1 MLHDPVVSVRGIRAR
16 NALRLR
22 MDIAESGLEL
32 FERHGY
38 DRTTLEDIARHSGVS
53 VSTLHRYY
61 SAKDR
66 ILVGHPRLYIGGLS
80 ALFGASAPGTSLDTA
95 LEDAVLAFLRR
106 ADSDRLFLRRIRT
119 LIDQVPS
126 AQARV
131 HDFFSRE
138 NEMLARAVRD
148 RAISRETGNAPL
160 PYSAAI
166 AAGSAM
172 MIVTTALDVART
184 QPHRAAR
191 DIGLE
196 LIDTFHA
203 APLGEHHA
211 VLSGTTDARPAPH
224 GRDCRH
230 RGPVRPSAS
239 VVTAAGPAFQEARN
253 DPDIT
258 TPGSPGDALL
268 I

>member
-1 MLHDPVVSVRGIRAR
+1 MLHDPVVSVRGTRAR

-22 MDIAESGLEL
+22 MHIAESGLEL

-38 DRTTLEDIARHSGVS
+38 GKTTLEDVARHAGVS

-66 ILVGHPRLYIGGLS
+66 ILVGHPRLYVGGLS
-80 ALFGASAPGTSLDTA
+80 VLFGASTPGTSLDTA

-106 ADSDRLFLRRIRT
+106 ADSDRLFLRRIRA

-138 NEMLARAVRD
+138 NEMLARAVHD
-148 RAISRETGNAPL
+148 RAISEETGSALL
-160 PYSAAI
+160 PYAASI

-172 MIVTTALDVART
+172 TIVTIALDVART

-196 LIDTFHA
+196 LFSTFHA

-224 GRDCRH
+224 DGDFRNH
-230 RGPVRPSAS
+230 GPVRPSAS
-239 VVTAAGPAFQEARN
+239 VVTATATAFLEARN

-258 TPGSPGDALL
+258 IPGSPGNALL
-268 I
+268 T

>member
-1 MLHDPVVSVRGIRAR
+1 MLHDPVVSVRGTRAR

-22 MDIAESGLEL
+22 MHIAESGLEL

-38 DRTTLEDIARHSGVS
+38 DETTLEDVARHAGVS

-61 SAKDR
+61 SAKDG
-66 ILVGHPRLYIGGLS
+66 ILVGHPRLYVGGLS

-106 ADSDRLFLRRIRT
+106 ADSDRLFLRRIRA

-131 HDFFSRE
+131 HDFFSHE
-138 NEMLARAVRD
+138 NEMLTRAVRD
-148 RAISRETGNAPL
+148 RAISEETGSALL
-160 PYSAAI
+160 PYAASI

-172 MIVTTALDVART
+172 IIVTIALDVART
-184 QPHRAAR
+184 QPHRAAM

-196 LIDTFHA
+196 LFSTFHA

-224 GRDCRH
+224 DGDFRNH
-230 RGPVRPSAS
+230 GPVRPSAS
-239 VVTAAGPAFQEARN
+239 VVTATATALLEARN

-258 TPGSPGDALL
+258 IPGSPGDTLL
-268 I
+268 V